1 MSKMLKKSKYAV
13 GVQTLRQFS
22 DSELREYVRKGA
34 KAVNQK
40 ARDYRKAL
48 DEQEQNFSEFLTDYE
63 EVSGMLGGISGA
75 TKGKTRQQLLQ
86 IAYAI
91 NRLSEITES
100 PKQVKHE
107 MKVTIRDIFKEPR
120 VTQLILDKLLDK
132 QIIQIGRDN
141 IDFITNTLGSPRIN
155 ELAKYHDEET
165 AEFYKQLITEVSDEL
180 DKYDEKAKLQELQE
194 WTFPENEEEY
204 NKMINPDWE

>member
-1 MSKMLKKSKYAV
+1 MRKSKYAV
-13 GVQTLRQFS
+13 GVQKLRQFS

-40 ARDYRKAL
+40 ARDYKKAL
-48 DEQEQNFSEFLTDYE
+48 DEQEQNFSEFLTDYSE
-63 EVSGMLGGISGA
+63 ISDMIGGIKGA
-75 TKGKTRQQLLQ
+75 TKGKTRQELLQ
-86 IAYAI
+86 TAYAI

-100 PKQVKHE
+100 PKQVKEE

-120 VTQLILDKLLDK
+120 VTKLILDKLLDE

-141 IDFITNTLGSPRIN
+141 INFIINTLGSQRIN

-165 AEFYKQLITEVSDEL
+165 SEFYKQLINEVSDEL
-180 DKYDEKAKLQELQE
+180 DKYDEEAKLQELKE
-194 WTFPENEEEY
+194 WTFPQNEVEY
-204 NKMINPDWE
+204 NELINPQWDVIK

>member
-1 MSKMLKKSKYAV
+1 MRKSKYAA

-40 ARDYRKAL
+40 ARDYKKAL
-48 DEQEQNFSEFLTDYE
+48 DKQEQNFSEYLTDYSE
-63 EVSGMLGGISGA
+63 ISEITGGIKGA
-75 TKGKTRQQLLQ
+75 TKGKTRQELLQ
-86 IAYAI
+86 TAYAI

-100 PKQVKHE
+100 PKQVKEE

-120 VTQLILDKLLDK
+120 VTKLILDKLLSE

-141 IDFITNTLGSPRIN
+141 IDFITKTLGSSRIN
-155 ELAKYHDEET
+155 ELSKYHDEET
-165 AEFYKQLITEVSDEL
+165 AEFYKQLILEVSDEL
-180 DKYDEKAKLQELQE
+180 DKYDEQAKLQELKG
-194 WTFPENEEEY
+194 WTFPENEKEY
-204 NKMINPDWE
+204 NNLINPQWDVIK